1 MSTPCSGNEPN
12 ITPTNTSP
20 NNETSNSSLS
30 MGVGV
35 APGETNSSREL
46 KIFKKVIRD
55 PVLRTPFQEFLEQ
68 QFCAENLNFYLAVE
82 QFKEIQDFQERSS
95 FGRRIF
101 DRYFAMNSTE
111 PVNIDNSTSKRIRE
125 TVESGAFP
133 LDTYDVAQ
141 YQILHLLKYDC
152 WPRFLRSTNN
162 TQPSFTDEELA
173 ADDEEKNGHSQPTSL
188 NNTNEFEA
196 AAQQSQPAPNAPTAT
211 KEKRKSILWHGLDRF
226 SRRLRRGDSN
236 TATNCDDDADASAS
250 GSAVGGRGVVGSA
263 GSKRRYI
270 FAASKQYS
278 MPAEMTSPVKKN
290 SLSPTHL
297 RRRCRPVEPKHCQLM
312 IGDQFN
318 TETVTLDDP
327 TMSVRRWTQEMADTQ
342 GMDRMHVEVVDAET
356 GSTID
361 PARQAIDA
369 LQSRA
374 LRLVPVVSFIIEFLP
389 ANFSFKNPAS
399 TPSKLVCIRARH
411 SLSTGAVLRPLLHK
425 YTLDPQVT
433 RIVLN
438 GSLEQVK
445 RSCAV
450 GQVSQKC
457 LTVMSEAQYNDRVN
471 AGKMS
476 LPPRDPIL
484 SQLPSTIYEQNNF
497 PFHQNGDISYCEIP
511 TESERNK
518 HAHLQHHGDAQN
530 TAHQQKEYTL
540 SIFNKFVRK
549 ASHAVSKSD
558 PNPSA
563 GPSQDKMAS
572 GVYAPATGGPSFA
585 SRAAAGNNF
594 GGSANQVN
602 AASASTSS
610 NNVSEPNKNRL
621 SIFKS
626 KADKKP
632 AVKTE
637 PEKEKLKP
645 RTDDVPTTS
654 STPMAVDTKPNG
666 GRSTEESTSTR
677 IGTSGDGTQE
687 ASGIRHPAIFSTKIG
702 DEAAAAAA
710 GLATTSIASKPTTSQ
725 PQKPTT
731 STTSPKKSTP
741 APAATPA
748 ATTTTPA
755 VSVPPPVIHAIRSSS
770 TPATSSQVPSGG
782 GGNPRES
789 SWQTA
794 AYV

>member
-12 ITPTNTSP
+12 ITPTQTSP
-20 NNETSNSSLS
+20 NNETSISSLS

-55 PVLRTPFQEFLEQ
+55 PLLRSPFQEFLEQ

-82 QFKEIQDFQERSS
+82 QFKEISDFQERVS

-133 LDTYDVAQ
+133 LDTYDIAQ

-173 ADDEEKNGHSQPTSL
+173 ADDEDKNGHSQPTSL

-196 AAQQSQPAPNAPTAT
+196 AAQHSQPAPNAPAAT
-211 KEKRKSILWHGLDRF
+211 KEKP
-226 SRRLRRGDSN
+226 
-236 TATNCDDDADASAS
+236 
-250 GSAVGGRGVVGSA
+250 
-263 GSKRRYI
+263 
-270 FAASKQYS
+270 SKQYS

-297 RRRCRPVEPKHCQLM
+297 RQRCRPVEPKHCQLM
-312 IGDQFN
+312 IGDQFT

-327 TMSVRRWTQEMADTQ
+327 TMSVRRWTQEMADQQ

-399 TPSKLVCIRARH
+399 TPTKLVCIRARH
-411 SLSTGAVLRPLLHK
+411 SLSTGIVLRPLLNK

-438 GSLEQVK
+438 GTLELVK
-445 RSCAV
+445 RSCSV
-450 GQVSQKC
+450 GAVSQKC

-471 AGKMS
+471 SGKVS

-484 SQLPSTIYEQNNF
+484 AQLPSTIYEQNNF

-511 TESERNK
+511 SESERNK
-518 HAHLQHHGDAQN
+518 HAHLHGDAQN
-530 TAHQQKEYTL
+530 AAHQQKEYTL

-563 GPSQDKMAS
+563 ATSNPDKMAS
-572 GVYAPATGGPSFA
+572 GVYAPSTGAPSFA

-602 AASASTSS
+602 TANASTSSS

-626 KADKKP
+626 KTEKKV
-632 AVKTE
+632 AKAE

-654 STPMAVDTKPNG
+654 SSTPMTVDGKPNG
-666 GRSTEESTSTR
+666 GRSSEESTSRT
-677 IGTSGDGTQE
+677 GNNDGAQE
-687 ASGIRHPAIFSTKIG
+687 ASA
-702 DEAAAAAA
+702 EAAAAEAA
-710 GLATTSIASKPTTSQ
+710 AKSTVGTSGKSPSTS
-725 PQKPTT
+725 
-731 STTSPKKSTP
+731 SPKKSNPCSSSTSVVSPAPPTVIHTIRPSP
-741 APAATPA
+741 APAAAAPPA
-748 ATTTTPA
+748 
-755 VSVPPPVIHAIRSSS
+755 
-770 TPATSSQVPSGG
+770 
-782 GGNPRES
+782 GNPRES
-789 SWQTA
+789 TWQPA
-794 AYV
+794 AFV

>member
-12 ITPTNTSP
+12 ITPTQTSP
-20 NNETSNSSLS
+20 NNETSISSLS

-55 PVLRTPFQEFLEQ
+55 PLLRSPFQEFLEQ

-82 QFKEIQDFQERSS
+82 QFKEISDFQERVS

-133 LDTYDVAQ
+133 LDTYDIAQ

-173 ADDEEKNGHSQPTSL
+173 ADDEDKNGHSQPTSL

-196 AAQQSQPAPNAPTAT
+196 AAQHSQPAPNAPAAT

-250 GSAVGGRGVVGSA
+250 GSAVGGR
-263 GSKRRYI
+263 
-270 FAASKQYS
+270 ASKQYS

-297 RRRCRPVEPKHCQLM
+297 RQRCRPVEPKHCQLM
-312 IGDQFN
+312 IGDQFT

-327 TMSVRRWTQEMADTQ
+327 TMSVRRWTQEMADQQ

-399 TPSKLVCIRARH
+399 TPTKLVCIRARH
-411 SLSTGAVLRPLLHK
+411 SLSTGIVLRPLLNK

-438 GSLEQVK
+438 GTLELVK
-445 RSCAV
+445 RSCSV
-450 GQVSQKC
+450 GAVSQKC

-471 AGKMS
+471 SGKVS

-484 SQLPSTIYEQNNF
+484 AQLPSTIYEQNNF

-511 TESERNK
+511 SESERNK
-518 HAHLQHHGDAQN
+518 HAHLHGDAQN
-530 TAHQQKEYTL
+530 AAHQQKEYTL

-563 GPSQDKMAS
+563 ATSNPDKMAS
-572 GVYAPATGGPSFA
+572 GVYAPSTGAPSFA

-602 AASASTSS
+602 TANASTSS
-610 NNVSEPNKNRL
+610 SNNKTEKK
-621 SIFKS
+621 IA
-626 KADKKP
+626 KA
-632 AVKTE
+632 E

-654 STPMAVDTKPNG
+654 SSTPMTVDGKPNG
-666 GRSTEESTSTR
+666 GRSSEESTSRT
-677 IGTSGDGTQE
+677 GNNDGAQE

-702 DEAAAAAA
+702 DEAAEAAAA
-710 GLATTSIASKPTTSQ
+710 EAAAKSTVGTSGKSPSTS
-725 PQKPTT
+725 
-731 STTSPKKSTP
+731 SPKKSNPCSSSTSVVSPAPPTVIHTIRPSP
-741 APAATPA
+741 APAAAAPPA
-748 ATTTTPA
+748 
-755 VSVPPPVIHAIRSSS
+755 
-770 TPATSSQVPSGG
+770 
-782 GGNPRES
+782 GNPRES
-789 SWQTA
+789 TWQPA
-794 AYV
+794 AFV

>member
-1 MSTPCSGNEPN
+1 
-12 ITPTNTSP
+12 
-20 NNETSNSSLS
+20 
-30 MGVGV
+30 MGVGS
-35 APGETNSSREL
+35 APNETNSSREL

-55 PVLRTPFQEFLEQ
+55 PVLRAPFQEFLEQ

-196 AAQQSQPAPNAPTAT
+196 AAQHSQPAPNAPAAT

-236 TATNCDDDADASAS
+236 TTTNCDDDADASAS

-399 TPSKLVCIRARH
+399 TPTKLVCIRARH
-411 SLSTGAVLRPLLHK
+411 SLSTGVVLRPLLHK

-445 RSCAV
+445 RSCVV
-450 GQVSQKC
+450 GAVSQKC

-511 TESERNK
+511 SESERNK
-518 HAHLQHHGDAQN
+518 HAHLHGDAQN

-563 GPSQDKMAS
+563 GASNPEKMAS

-602 AASASTSS
+602 SAGASTST

-626 KADKKP
+626 KTDKKV
-632 AVKTE
+632 VKAE

-645 RTDDVPTTS
+645 RTDDIPTTS
-654 STPMAVDTKPNG
+654 STPVAVDTKPNG
-666 GRSTEESTSTR
+666 GRSNEESTTTR
-677 IGTSGDGTQE
+677 IGKSGDDTQE

-710 GLATTSIASKPTTSQ
+710 GAPSTSTASKPTAFPPKAPSSSSPKKTT
-725 PQKPTT
+725 PTPTPST
-731 STTSPKKSTP
+731 STTT
-741 APAATPA
+741 APVVSAA
-748 ATTTTPA
+748 
-755 VSVPPPVIHAIRSSS
+755 PPPVIHTIRSSS
-770 TPATSSQVPSGG
+770 TPATTSQVAGG
-782 GGNPRES
+782 ASGNPRES

>member
-1 MSTPCSGNEPN
+1 MFFFQ
-12 ITPTNTSP
+12 
-20 NNETSNSSLS
+20 
-30 MGVGV
+30 
-35 APGETNSSREL
+35 
-46 KIFKKVIRD
+46 IFKKVIRD
-55 PVLRTPFQEFLEQ
+55 PLLRAPFQEFLEQ

-82 QFKEIQDFQERSS
+82 QFKEISDFQERVS

-133 LDTYDVAQ
+133 LDTYDIAQ

-173 ADDEEKNGHSQPTSL
+173 ADDEDKNGHSQPTSL

-196 AAQQSQPAPNAPTAT
+196 AAQHSQPAPNAPAAT
-211 KEKRKSILWHGLDRF
+211 KEKP
-226 SRRLRRGDSN
+226 
-236 TATNCDDDADASAS
+236 
-250 GSAVGGRGVVGSA
+250 
-263 GSKRRYI
+263 
-270 FAASKQYS
+270 SKQYS

-312 IGDQFN
+312 IGDQFT

-327 TMSVRRWTQEMADTQ
+327 TMSVRRWTQEMADQQ

-399 TPSKLVCIRARH
+399 TPTKLVCIRARH
-411 SLSTGAVLRPLLHK
+411 SLSTGIVLRPLLNK

-438 GSLEQVK
+438 GTLELVK
-445 RSCAV
+445 RSCSV
-450 GQVSQKC
+450 GAVSQKC

-471 AGKMS
+471 SGKVS

-484 SQLPSTIYEQNNF
+484 AQLPSTIYEQNNF

-511 TESERNK
+511 SESERNK
-518 HAHLQHHGDAQN
+518 HAHLHGDAQN
-530 TAHQQKEYTL
+530 AAHQQKEYTL

-563 GPSQDKMAS
+563 GTSNPDKMAS
-572 GVYAPATGGPSFA
+572 GVYAPSTGAPSFA
-585 SRAAAGNNF
+585 SRAAAGNSF

-602 AASASTSS
+602 TASASTSSS

-626 KADKKP
+626 KSEKKV
-632 AVKTE
+632 VKAE

-654 STPMAVDTKPNG
+654 SSTPMAVDAKPNG
-666 GRSTEESTSTR
+666 GRSSVESTSRT
-677 IGTSGDGTQE
+677 GNNDGAQE

-702 DEAAAAAA
+702 DEAAEAAAA
-710 GLATTSIASKPTTSQ
+710 EAAAKSTVGTSGKSPSTS
-725 PQKPTT
+725 
-731 STTSPKKSTP
+731 SPKKSNPCSSSTSVVSPAPPTVIHTIRPSP
-741 APAATPA
+741 APAAAAPPA
-748 ATTTTPA
+748 
-755 VSVPPPVIHAIRSSS
+755 
-770 TPATSSQVPSGG
+770 
-782 GGNPRES
+782 GNPRES
-789 SWQTA
+789 TWQPA
-794 AYV
+794 AFV

>member
-1 MSTPCSGNEPN
+1 MSTPCSGNEPA
-12 ITPTNTSP
+12 TPTNTSP
-20 NNETSNSSLS
+20 NNETSNSCLS

-35 APGETNSSREL
+35 ASNETNSSREL

-55 PVLRTPFQEFLEQ
+55 PVLRAPFQEFLEQ

-125 TVESGAFP
+125 TVESGGFP

-162 TQPSFTDEELA
+162 SQPSFTDEELA
-173 ADDEEKNGHSQPTSL
+173 ADDEDKNGHSQPTSL

-196 AAQQSQPAPNAPTAT
+196 AAQQSQPAPNAPAAT
-211 KEKRKSILWHGLDRF
+211 KEKP
-226 SRRLRRGDSN
+226 
-236 TATNCDDDADASAS
+236 
-250 GSAVGGRGVVGSA
+250 
-263 GSKRRYI
+263 
-270 FAASKQYS
+270 SKQYS

-297 RRRCRPVEPKHCQLM
+297 RRCRPVEPKHCQLM

-318 TETVTLDDP
+318 TETVTLSDP
-327 TMSVRRWTQEMADTQ
+327 TMSVRRWTQEMADAQ

-399 TPSKLVCIRARH
+399 TPTKLVCIRARH

-457 LTVMSEAQYNDRVN
+457 LTVMSEAQYSDRVN
-471 AGKMS
+471 AGKVS

-511 TESERNK
+511 NESERNK
-518 HAHLQHHGDAQN
+518 HAHLQHDGPNA
-530 TAHQQKEYTL
+530 AHQQKEYTL

-563 GPSQDKMAS
+563 GTSQDRMAS
-572 GVYAPATGGPSFA
+572 GVYSPATGGPSFA
-585 SRAAAGNNF
+585 SRAAAGTNF

-602 AASASTSS
+602 AGSASTSS
-610 NNVSEPNKNRL
+610 NN
-621 SIFKS
+621 
-626 KADKKP
+626 
-632 AVKTE
+632 KTE
-637 PEKEKLKP
+637 KKVVKPESEKEKLKP
-645 RTDDVPTTS
+645 RSDDIPTTS
-654 STPMAVDTKPNG
+654 TSTPMAVETKPNG
-666 GRSTEESTSTR
+666 SRTTEEPLKR
-677 IGTSGDGTQE
+677 MGKSGDDGSQE
-687 ASGIRHPAIFSTKIG
+687 PQGIRHPAIFSTKIG

-710 GLATTSIASKPTTSQ
+710 GASPSTSAPSTSTSVQTKTTTSPTKS
-725 PQKPTT
+725 PT
-731 STTSPKKSTP
+731 STTITTSG
-741 APAATPA
+741 
-748 ATTTTPA
+748 TTTSATS
-755 VSVPPPVIHAIRSSS
+755 SVATAPPPVLHAMRSAS
-770 TPATSSQVPSGG
+770 TPATSSQLTGGG

>member
-12 ITPTNTSP
+12 ITPTQTSP
-20 NNETSNSSLS
+20 NNETSISSLS

-55 PVLRTPFQEFLEQ
+55 PLLRSPFQEFLEQ

-82 QFKEIQDFQERSS
+82 QFKEISDFQERVS

-133 LDTYDVAQ
+133 LDTYDIAQ

-173 ADDEEKNGHSQPTSL
+173 ADDEDKNGHSQPTSL

-196 AAQQSQPAPNAPTAT
+196 AAQHSQPAPNAPAAT
-211 KEKRKSILWHGLDRF
+211 KEKP
-226 SRRLRRGDSN
+226 
-236 TATNCDDDADASAS
+236 
-250 GSAVGGRGVVGSA
+250 
-263 GSKRRYI
+263 
-270 FAASKQYS
+270 SKQYS

-297 RRRCRPVEPKHCQLM
+297 RQRCRPVEPKHCQLM
-312 IGDQFN
+312 IGDQFT

-327 TMSVRRWTQEMADTQ
+327 TMSVRRWTQEMADQQ

-399 TPSKLVCIRARH
+399 TPTKLVCIRARH
-411 SLSTGAVLRPLLHK
+411 SLSTGIVLRPLLNK

-438 GSLEQVK
+438 GTLELVK
-445 RSCAV
+445 RSCSV
-450 GQVSQKC
+450 GAVSQKC

-471 AGKMS
+471 SGKVS

-484 SQLPSTIYEQNNF
+484 AQLPSTIYEQNNF

-511 TESERNK
+511 SESERNK
-518 HAHLQHHGDAQN
+518 HAHLHGDAQN
-530 TAHQQKEYTL
+530 AAHQQKEYTL

-563 GPSQDKMAS
+563 ATSNPDKMAS
-572 GVYAPATGGPSFA
+572 GVYAPSTGAPSFA

-602 AASASTSS
+602 TANASTSS
-610 NNVSEPNKNRL
+610 SNNKTEKKVA
-621 SIFKS
+621 
-626 KADKKP
+626 KA
-632 AVKTE
+632 E

-654 STPMAVDTKPNG
+654 SSTPMTVDGKPNG
-666 GRSTEESTSTR
+666 GRSSEESTSRT
-677 IGTSGDGTQE
+677 GNNDGAQE
-687 ASGIRHPAIFSTKIG
+687 ASA
-702 DEAAAAAA
+702 EAAAAEAA
-710 GLATTSIASKPTTSQ
+710 AKSTVGTSGKSPSTS
-725 PQKPTT
+725 
-731 STTSPKKSTP
+731 SPKKSNPCSSSTSVVSPAPPTVIHTIRPSP
-741 APAATPA
+741 APAAAAPPA
-748 ATTTTPA
+748 
-755 VSVPPPVIHAIRSSS
+755 
-770 TPATSSQVPSGG
+770 
-782 GGNPRES
+782 GNPRES
-789 SWQTA
+789 TWQPA
-794 AYV
+794 AFV

>member
-1 MSTPCSGNEPN
+1 
-12 ITPTNTSP
+12 
-20 NNETSNSSLS
+20 
-30 MGVGV
+30 
-35 APGETNSSREL
+35 
-46 KIFKKVIRD
+46 
-55 PVLRTPFQEFLEQ
+55 
-68 QFCAENLNFYLAVE
+68 
-82 QFKEIQDFQERSS
+82 
-95 FGRRIF
+95 
-101 DRYFAMNSTE
+101 MNSTE

-196 AAQQSQPAPNAPTAT
+196 AAQQSQPAPNAPAAT
-211 KEKRKSILWHGLDRF
+211 KENYAGRDDVAGQEELAVANASTTTVSTGGAEALSVDDWRSVQYGNCYP
-226 SRRLRRGDSN
+226 RR
-236 TATNCDDDADASAS
+236 S
-250 GSAVGGRGVVGSA
+250 GW
-263 GSKRRYI
+263 
-270 FAASKQYS
+270 F
-278 MPAEMTSPVKKN
+278 
-290 SLSPTHL
+290 LH
-297 RRRCRPVEPKHCQLM
+297 
-312 IGDQFN
+312 
-318 TETVTLDDP
+318 

-399 TPSKLVCIRARH
+399 TPTKLVCIRARH

-457 LTVMSEAQYNDRVN
+457 LTVMSEAQFNDRVN

-530 TAHQQKEYTL
+530 TTHQQKEYTL

-558 PNPSA
+558 PSPSA

-602 AASASTSS
+602 SSNASTSS

-626 KADKKP
+626 KTDKKV
-632 AVKTE
+632 VKPE

-654 STPMAVDTKPNG
+654 STPVAVDTKPNG
-666 GRSTEESTSTR
+666 GRNVEESTTKRASN
-677 IGTSGDGTQE
+677 SGGSAQE

-710 GLATTSIASKPTTSQ
+710 GVASTSITSKQTTSQ
-725 PQKPTT
+725 TKT
-731 STTSPKKSTP
+731 TTSPKKSSP
-741 APAATPA
+741 PQS
-748 ATTTTPA
+748 TTTTGTTTPSVA
-755 VSVPPPVIHAIRSSS
+755 VPPPVMHAMRSSS
-770 TPATSSQVPSGG
+770 TPATSSQVTSGG
-782 GGNPRES
+782 TGGSRES

>member
-1 MSTPCSGNEPN
+1 
-12 ITPTNTSP
+12 
-20 NNETSNSSLS
+20 
-30 MGVGV
+30 
-35 APGETNSSREL
+35 
-46 KIFKKVIRD
+46 
-55 PVLRTPFQEFLEQ
+55 
-68 QFCAENLNFYLAVE
+68 
-82 QFKEIQDFQERSS
+82 
-95 FGRRIF
+95 
-101 DRYFAMNSTE
+101 MNSTE

-327 TMSVRRWTQEMADTQ
+327 VGFT
-342 GMDRMHVEVVDAET
+342 
-356 GSTID
+356 
-361 PARQAIDA
+361 RQAIDA

-563 GPSQDKMAS
+563 GPSQDKM
-572 GVYAPATGGPSFA
+572 
-585 SRAAAGNNF
+585 
-594 GGSANQVN
+594 
-602 AASASTSS
+602 
-610 NNVSEPNKNRL
+610 
-621 SIFKS
+621 